1 MFTVQLSFTCTF
13 WQWTGLSLPTLF
25 LSWISSDGV
34 LLFVYTYRLSLWT
47 LLHCFC
53 RYSKKCK
60 GCFVYVQHSSQLQL
74 ALSVSLYVCM
84 YVCMS
89 YPLCGC
95 ATTILDYILSP
106 TITRKCQEQY
116 KDLYVVFIDLTKA
129 FDSVNRPGLWVILS
143 KIACP
148 HKFIGIV
155 KSFHD
160 GMLAS
165 VIDGGSMSSQFIVS
179 CGTKQGCVLAPL
191 LFLIFRRA
199 TPRGLQS
206 LQHWCTTGLLHW
218 SQLVWPAQIAVRI
231 QNHICT
237 SSWTALCRRLCSG
250 SAHSA
255 WSQTL
260 TVKPLFL
267 AALNFGV

>member
-191 LFLIFRRA
+191 LFLIFSSCCS
-199 TPRGLQS
+199 TWLT
-206 LQHWCTTGLLHW
+206 LIVTLLYHW
-218 SQLVWPAQIAVRI
+218 PFAQIATCLTCANCS
-231 QNHICT
+231 QNSKPHLT

-255 WSQTL
+255 
-260 TVKPLFL
+260 
-267 AALNFGV
+267 